1 MFKKLNTKGG
11 LKGHLSKVVAV
22 VAAVAIT
29 FTSVGFTSFATNSD
43 ENSAAV
49 ESSAAM
55 ENTDT
60 QENSSEEN
68 SEDTSEDVNNS
79 EDAQE
84 QENESNSEE
93 SEEEIIVVSD
103 DESDAASEASEE
115 DIIVEYEDDSMSYSF
130 DSLSEED
137 SSLTDSSLTDSSS
150 DSSSSEASGSGTESD
165 PIVTDTYSKLEV
177 GTLSKLYDVLSEAL
191 KVSNLDGEITAATA
205 ENASDLF
212 EVKKIVVENGEP
224 KKDDNGYVFA
234 GDDAAAGT
242 YDWFVITNKA
252 FSTTGPAILV
262 KVTKTATDNTKTD
275 TFYRVPVTAKKASP
289 KITVKEVTYD
299 KTEQEV
305 KKEDVQVVIDGV
317 TLSTAADN
325 NDYSISAGTTGQL
338 KATNAGTYSLSVTFG
353 GSYSDYEAQKVEWVI
368 KKAEL
373 DCTFMWSCSVA
384 YGSKASL
391 ICDSIKS
398 HILEK
403 KLKVVTISDKAGTEY
418 DLTSFKDFSLVLL
431 NSDGTEIEGTAIPN
445 AGVYKM
451 SFSAD
456 SFGDN
461 YAVGKVTYAEKEN
474 NDGSKTTLGLV
485 TIKAGSAKG
494 TVTWNTSS
502 VSYGTT
508 VKANVSSSQYT
519 KMTWVL
525 KKGESATGS
534 LTTVSS
540 NETKTDIA
548 PVSFNNLTANTS
560 NEKYF
565 LFVTFSDIK
574 SNLIGSYEDKAIT
587 VTSKELKV
595 NPISINGYAPS
606 KKVTQSYT
614 YTGSNITPD
623 YKKLVKSGSS
633 YLTLDTEYE
642 LDSSKTSTTSASKSG
657 TYYVYLKGKAPNY
670 TGNITITWTIKSS
683 TANTSSKSSISV
695 TKESG
700 VTTTVQSASSS
711 GIANY
716 ATSKK
721 ETGKTKLF
729 TLNIKAINKNNMD
742 YETSTLV
749 EKITDE
755 YVNAY
760 SGASE
765 SDVVVDCIDI
775 TVHELTKDSDGN
787 IEKDEDLS
795 ELDKII
801 DIGLTVGKTNAAK
814 TIRLVREH
822 NGSAAEMTKLTSK
835 SSSSEGFYVD
845 EDNGKIYIYSS
856 KFSNYTIVYL
866 PNKAKEAAS
875 NSSTRSLSSSDDSD
889 VNGARAPKTGD
900 TLPVVWVWAL
910 VLLGGVVVTSYAVYG
925 SLTANKVKT
934 KNTKKNERTL
944 N

>member
-43 ENSAAV
+43 ENSAA
-49 ESSAAM
+49 EEMSAVM

-60 QENSSEEN
+60 EENTSEEETEDIQEQDSENSSEEN
-68 SEDTSEDVNNS
+68 EDDV
-79 EDAQE
+79 
-84 QENESNSEE
+84 
-93 SEEEIIVVSD
+93 IIVVSD
-103 DESDAASEASEE
+103 EESDAASEESAGE
-115 DIIVEYEDDSMSYSF
+115 IIVEDEDVPMTNTFNSYSA
-130 DSLSEED
+130 ED
-137 SSLTDSSLTDSSS
+137 ASFTDSSS
-150 DSSSSEASGSGTESD
+150 DSSSSESSGSGTEAN

-262 KVTKTATDNTKTD
+262 KVTKTASDNTKTD

-289 KITVKEVTYD
+289 KITVNKKFTYN
-299 KTEQEV
+299 KLEQEI
-305 KKEDVQVVIDGV
+305 KKEDLDVVIEGT
-317 TLSTAADN
+317 TLSKDAAST
-325 NDYSISAGTTGQL
+325 DYTIGAGTAGKL
-338 KATNAGTYSLSVTFG
+338 KATDAGKYTLTVTFG
-353 GSYSDYEAQKVEWVI
+353 GTYAEYEAQDVEWAIDPAKYTLAFSSNKLTVPYGQTAEKLGKNI
-368 KKAEL
+368 IATAKKNPGLITVKDPDGKDVALTDIPEL
-373 DCTFMWSCSVA
+373 
-384 YGSKASL
+384 
-391 ICDSIKS
+391 
-398 HILEK
+398 
-403 KLKVVTISDKAGTEY
+403 KL
-418 DLTSFKDFSLVLL
+418 LLL
-431 NSDGTEIEGTAIPN
+431 NTSGEVVA
-445 AGVYKM
+445 
-451 SFSAD
+451 
-456 SFGDN
+456 
-461 YAVGKVTYAEKEN
+461 AE
-474 NDGSKTTLGLV
+474 
-485 TIKAGSAKG
+485 
-494 TVTWNTSS
+494 
-502 VSYGTT
+502 
-508 VKANVSSSQYT
+508 
-519 KMTWVL
+519 
-525 KKGESATGS
+525 
-534 LTTVSS
+534 
-540 NETKTDIA
+540 
-548 PVSFNNLTANTS
+548 
-560 NEKYF
+560 EKP
-565 LFVTFSDIK
+565 L
-574 SNLIGSYEDKAIT
+574 A
-587 VTSKELKV
+587 
-595 NPISINGYAPS
+595 
-606 KKVTQSYT
+606 
-614 YTGSNITPD
+614 
-623 YKKLVKSGSS
+623 
-633 YLTLDTEYE
+633 
-642 LDSSKTSTTSASKSG
+642 G
-657 TYYVYLKGKAPNY
+657 TYYVMADEECIGTNFTIETKSVG
-670 TGNITITWTIKSS
+670 TITITAGKPTASVSMSTDKYSYGTKITATASSSYFTNMSWKLKRGSSETSAVAYNNKNGSGKIGSITLSDLAVNESDYYFLEVEFSDLKTDYAGQYDDTPITVTKKFQVTKVSIAKATLVSYSPTGSKVTNGTDYITITYSSTPSSTPTISKIKVGEVTLTTDDFSASTDSSNKKITLTGKGNYTDTRVIKWTVVS
-683 TANTSSKSSISV
+683 TANTSSKSNISV

-721 ETGKTKLF
+721 ETGKTKLL

-934 KNTKKNERTL
+934 KDTKKNERTL